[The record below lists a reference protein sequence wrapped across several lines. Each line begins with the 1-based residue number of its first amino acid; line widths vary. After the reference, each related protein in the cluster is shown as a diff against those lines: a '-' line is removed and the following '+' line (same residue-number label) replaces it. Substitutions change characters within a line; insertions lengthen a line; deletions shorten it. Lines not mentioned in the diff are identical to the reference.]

1 MFMEFCKNCEKTTGH
16 KRQLGWGTFFAVM
29 LTAGLWLLA
38 IPLYPSRC
46 ILCGSDARE
55 SKQHSSLVAVMLS
68 GLFPGLGQLYNGER
82 RKAVLFFIAGALTA
96 FGLNPLGVDIDPGD
110 LAAGM
115 QKVLLAS
122 LPFLL
127 VAGWSV
133 IDAYRVA
140 RRSAA
145 I

>member
-1 MFMEFCKNCEKTTGH
+1 MASAHTKATPRKP
-16 KRQLGWGTFFAVM
+16 RRP
-29 LTAGLWLLA
+29 LTA
-38 IPLYPSRC
+38 I
-46 ILCGSDARE
+46 I
-55 SKQHSSLVAVMLS
+55 LS

-82 RKAVLFFIAGALTA
+82 WKAVAFFVAGALTA
-96 FGLNPLGVDIDPGD
+96 FGPLNPLDVDIDPGD